1 MFVAGALLTLVA
13 TSREFFLNLGAFL
26 ASTGNSAVGKLRVV
40 LPFVQGNNTTAN
52 DNLALAA

>member
-1 MFVAGALLTLVA
+1 MFAVEGLLTLVA
-13 TSREFFLNLGAFL
+13 IGHEFFLNLGAFL
-26 ASTGNSAVGKLRVV
+26 ASTGNSAAGRLRVA